1 MGDRIRRGKGART
14 KPSQDAWPPIY
25 DDIPEFDFSLT
36 EIVELAF
43 HRFELHQS
51 IEAELERDGKS
62 VDEILLNYGLKP
74 EKVSSERSKA
84 KLPEVSHNLNADER
98 DVFGFFSLLLVSLRS
113 KEATIQFLKNEKVIF
128 ATRLQKMSVL
138 RLTDINPKLME
149 EGFDLAACAQ
159 GDMMRIPF
167 EHIFPDID
175 VTRANL
181 ENGFVMI
188 ALPDLRPLFANRFQ
202 KLLSKRMLEIEA
214 NNANKTDAFNAIV
227 ELFNAKQEIGLL
239 KERKNWAAVSAED
252 LDTVSHRSF
261 PPCMYNMYKTLKER
275 HKLYHMGRLQL
286 GLFLKKI
293 GLSLND
299 SLQVWRNELSK
310 VVGIDGFEKQY
321 AYNIRY
327 NYGKEGAGK
336 NREPYSCVGMI
347 TRCPPPAADQVHG
360 CPLRTMEL
368 EDTKRLLR
376 EMARFSPRMK
386 NMQPESVNSEI
397 TKFAIQGKE
406 HPQIACAKIYEA
418 FHGNEYDGPGVMHPC
433 EYFTQSEDELKAK
446 ASQ

>member
-1 MGDRIRRGKGART
+1 MGDRFRRGKSART
-14 KPSQDAWPPIY
+14 KASQQAWPPIY

-43 HRFELHQS
+43 HRSELHQE
-51 IEAELERDGKS
+51 IEACIETDGNVSERLLE
-62 VDEILLNYGLKP
+62 YGLKP
-74 EKVSSERSKA
+74 EKISAERSRA
-84 KLPEVSHNLNADER
+84 KLPAVSHDLNADER

-113 KEATIQFLKNEKVIF
+113 KEATIQFLKNEKIIF
-128 ATRLQKMSVL
+128 ATRLGAISGLK
-138 RLTDINPKLME
+138 LTGINPKLME
-149 EGFDLAACAQ
+149 EGYDLTSYVQ
-159 GDMMRIPF
+159 GNTMGIPF

-175 VTRANL
+175 VTRAEL
-181 ENGFVMI
+181 ENGFVKI
-188 ALPDLRPLFANRFQ
+188 ALEDLRPLFANRFQ
-202 KLLSKRMLEIEA
+202 KLLSKKVLELEA
-214 NNANKTDAFNAIV
+214 NNANKTEAFDAIV
-227 ELFNAKQEIGLL
+227 ELFNAKQEVGLL
-239 KERKNWAAVSAED
+239 KERKNWSAVSADD

-347 TRCPPPAADQVHG
+347 MRCPPPAADQVHG

-418 FHGNEYDGPGVMHPC
+418 FHGTEYDGPGVMHPC